1 MIRAAIYARF
11 SSDLQRDK
19 SIDDQIALCREV
31 AARDGAT
38 VVLIFEDRAI
48 SGASTMNRPGFRDM
62 MRAAEQRGFDVLIA
76 EDIDRISRDQ
86 SDYHAARKR
95 LDFFDIAIHTASG
108 KITKMDG
115 ALRALMG
122 EMFLENLA
130 LHTRR
135 GLEGVIRSGR
145 HAGGRAYGYRAKPG
159 CPGELEIIEGE
170 AAIIRRIFAEY
181 VAGTNAREIAAR
193 LNNAGIRPARGK
205 AWNASTI
212 NGNTGR
218 SGGILLNEL
227 YAGRIVW
234 NKVRMIKDPTTG
246 NRISRPNPKEL
257 HRTAEAEHL
266 RIIDA
271 DTWNA
276 AQARKE
282 ERRHLVPHMARTPRR
297 MLSGLLKCG
306 SCGGGMTSVGKDKG
320 GIRVQCSAFRESG
333 TCKNGRRVHLDEIER
348 RVLEALK
355 SNLENPILLAE
366 FAATYNA
373 ERKRLAQT
381 KDSARGSIERR
392 QAEIAREISRAID
405 AIVKTGIE
413 PASLTGKIQ
422 ELEKE
427 RNDLAIE
434 LAVIGEPIK
443 VIELH
448 PAALNRYRVSI
459 EMLATL
465 LKSDQ
470 PEDQPGDAGALFA
483 ALHDLVE
490 RVTVTAPPGEYGFEI
505 DIQGR
510 LAALIEVP
518 LFPSRSIGGGSMVA
532 RGRYGQSP
540 PASPGPIFR
549 IAA

>member
-31 AARDGAT
+31 AARDGAS

-86 SDYHAARKR
+86 GDYHAARKR
-95 LDFFDIAIHTASG
+95 LDFLDIAIHTATG

-135 GLEGVIRSGR
+135 GLEGVIRDGR

-159 CPGELEIIEGE
+159 CAGELEIVADE
-170 AAIIRRIFAEY
+170 AEIVRRIFAEY
-181 VAGTNAREIAAR
+181 IAGRNSRTIAAR
-193 LNNAGIRPARGK
+193 LNAEHISPPRGK

-218 SGGILLNEL
+218 GGGILLNEI

-246 NRISRPNPKEL
+246 KRISRPNPKEQ
-257 HRTAEAEHL
+257 HRIAEAEHL

-271 DTWNA
+271 ETWAA

-282 ERRHLVPHMARTPRR
+282 ERRHLSLTKTRAPRR
-297 MLSGLLKCG
+297 MLSGLIKCG
-306 SCGGGMTSVGKDKG
+306 TCGGAMASVGADKG
-320 GIRVQCSAFRESG
+320 GIRVQCSAFREAG
-333 TCKNGRRVHLDEIER
+333 TCRNGRRVHVEEIER
-348 RVLEALK
+348 RVLGALK
-355 SNLENPILLAE
+355 TNLDNPALIAE

-373 ERKRLAQT
+373 ERMRLAKTKDATRSKIEKRLAEIT
-381 KDSARGSIERR
+381 R
-392 QAEIAREISRAID
+392 EIARAID
-405 AIVKTGIE
+405 AIVKTNIE
-413 PASLTGKIQ
+413 PIELTHKIK
-422 ELEKE
+422 ELENE
-427 RNDLAIE
+427 RAE
-434 LAVIGEPIK
+434 LALEIAALGEPIK
-443 VIELH
+443 VVTLH
-448 PAALNRYRVSI
+448 PAALSQYRTSV
-459 EMLATL
+459 EMLAVL
-465 LKSDQ
+465 LKNN
-470 PEDQPGDAGALFA
+470 QPGDIPGDTAALFES
-483 ALHDLVE
+483 LHGLIE
-490 RVTVTAPPGEYGFEI
+490 RITISAPPGERGFEI
-505 DIQGR
+505 EIEGR
-510 LAALIEVP
+510 LAALMAGP
-518 LFPSRSIGGGSMVA
+518 LFPSRSYGGRSVVA
-532 RGRYGQSP
+532 RGRYSQSP
-540 PASPGPIFR
+540 PASAGLIFR

>member
-95 LDFFDIAIHTASG
+95 LDFLDIAIHTATG

-135 GLEGVIRSGR
+135 GLEGVIRDGR

-159 CPGELEIIEGE
+159 CAGELEIVEDE
-170 AAIIRRIFAEY
+170 AEIVRRIFAEY
-181 VAGTNAREIAAR
+181 LAGANARTIAAR
-193 LNNAGIRPARGK
+193 LNADHIAPPRGT

-212 NGNTGR
+212 NGNTARG
-218 SGGILLNEL
+218 GGILLNEI
-227 YAGRIVW
+227 YSGRIVW
-234 NKVRMIKDPTTG
+234 NKVRMIKDPATG
-246 NRISRPNPKEL
+246 KRISRPNPKEQ

-271 DTWNA
+271 ETWNA
-276 AQARKE
+276 AQERKQ
-282 ERRHLVPHMARTPRR
+282 ERRKLFFHKARSPAR

-306 SCGGGMTSVGKDKG
+306 SCGGAMSSVGADKG
-320 GIRVQCSAFRESG
+320 GVRVQCSAFREAG
-333 TCKNGRRVHLDEIER
+333 TCKNGRRVHIDEIER
-348 RVLEALK
+348 RVLDSLRT
-355 SNLENPILLAE
+355 NLDNPVLIAE

-381 KDSARGSIERR
+381 KDARREKIEKR
-392 QAEIAREISRAID
+392 QSEITREITRAID
-405 AIVKTGIE
+405 AIVKTNIE
-413 PASLTGKIQ
+413 PASLTSRIK
-422 ELEKE
+422 ELESE
-427 RNDLAIE
+427 RETLAIE
-434 LAVIGEPIK
+434 IAAIGEPVN
-443 VIELH
+443 VITLH
-448 PAALNRYRVSI
+448 PAALSQYRNSV
-459 EMLATL
+459 ETLAAL
-465 LKSDQ
+465 LKNN
-470 PEDQPGDAGALFA
+470 QPGDRPGETANLFES
-483 ALHDLVE
+483 LHGLIE
-490 RVTVTAPPGEYGFEI
+490 RVIVSAPPGIRRFEI
-505 DIQGR
+505 EIEGR
-510 LAALIEVP
+510 LAALMAAP
-518 LFPSRSIGGGSMVA
+518 LFPSRSDGGGLVVA
-532 RGRYGQSP
+532 REGLEP
-540 PASPGPIFR
+540 PTPGL
-549 IAA
+549 